1 MNDQVSHLTA
11 AAAALLTETDEQR
24 IRAIRSRRWVLYP
37 RAKQALDRLSALLD
51 HPRGTRMPSVAIYG
65 DSGMGKTMIMKRFRN
80 EHPPSFHPQTGTL
93 KTPVLAMEMTSR
105 PGERRFYAELLTLL
119 GAPQRPRADIAQM
132 EQAALRIMEA
142 IGVQVLVIDE
152 VHNILAGTYREQRIV
167 LNTLRFLSNR
177 LQISLVCFGVNDA
190 REAISGDVQLARRFE
205 QFTLSRWAA
214 NEQFETL
221 VVSILRNTPLL
232 RPSVLTPKSL
242 RRILQIT
249 EGITANIFQMINSL
263 AVDAIESSREHI
275 TDEAVEG
282 WVPEFDAE
290 AAFA

>member
-1 MNDQVSHLTA
+1 MANDISHLTA
-11 AAAALLTETDEQR
+11 DAAYWLGENDER
-24 IRAIRSRRWVLYP
+24 RVRAIQARRWVLYL
-37 RAKQALDRLSALLD
+37 RAKQVLERLNRLLD

-65 DSGMGKTMIMKRFRN
+65 DSGMGKTMLMKRFRDD
-80 EHPPSFHPQTGTL
+80 HPPSFDLRTGIL

-152 VHNILAGTYREQRIV
+152 VHNILAGTYREQPIV

-177 LQISLVCFGVNDA
+177 LQISLVCFGVNEA
-190 REAISGDVQLARRFE
+190 REAIGGDVQLARRFE

-221 VVSILRNTPLL
+221 VTSILRNTPL
-232 RPSVLTPKSL
+232 RKPSVLTPKSL
-242 RRILQIT
+242 RRMLQIT
-249 EGITANIFQMINSL
+249 EGITANIFHMMNSL
-263 AVDAIESSREHI
+263 AVEAVETGAEQV
-275 TDEAVEG
+275 TDEAIER